1 MTYQDP
7 TNPRPQLP
15 PDVDPLAP
23 GANPPLYRDI
33 DRTGNW
39 NTGIIVAAVVALLV
53 VMALILWPGPT
64 DQQTANNPPAQTTG
78 QGGQDAPP
86 PRIAR

>member
-1 MTYQDP
+1 MAYQDP
-7 TNPRPQLP
+7 NNPRPQLP

-23 GANPPLYRDI
+23 GANPPPYRDV
-33 DRTGNW
+33 DSAW
-39 NTGIIVAAVVALLV
+39 NTGIIVAAVL
-53 VMALILWPGPT
+53 ALIVGLGLIMWGGLT

-78 QGGQDAPP
+78 QGGQVP

>member
-7 TNPRPQLP
+7 NNPRPQLP
-15 PDVDPLAP
+15 LDVDPLAP
-23 GANPPLYRDI
+23 GANPPSYRDI

-39 NTGIIVAAVVALLV
+39 STGIVVAAVAGLLI
-53 VMALILWPGPT
+53 AIGLIMWAGPT

>member
-1 MTYQDP
+1 MAYQDP
-7 TNPRPQLP
+7 NNPRPQLP

-23 GANPPLYRDI
+23 GANPPPYRDV
-33 DRTGNW
+33 DSDGW
-39 NTGIIVAAVVALLV
+39 NTGIIVAAVL
-53 VMALILWPGPT
+53 ALIVGLGLIMWGGLT

-78 QGGQDAPP
+78 QGGQVP

>member
-1 MTYQDP
+1 MAYQDP
-7 TNPRPQLP
+7 NNPRPQLP

-23 GANPPLYRDI
+23 GANPPPYRDV

-39 NTGIIVAAVVALLV
+39 STGIIVATVLALIVALG
-53 VMALILWPGPT
+53 LIMWGGLT
-64 DQQTANNPPAQTTG
+64 DLQTANNPPAQTTG
-78 QGGQDAPP
+78 QGGQVP